1 MHNGELSIGS
11 NVLASNKPQLEMLIY
26 LWRKN
31 INNSILPIHV
41 FNPIVN
47 ELILE
52 VIDIRLLHG
61 GTFC

>member
-1 MHNGELSIGS
+1 M
-11 NVLASNKPQLEMLIY
+11 LASNKPQLEMLIY

-47 ELILE
+47 ELILA